1 MKCELGAVWVQPFPG
16 NGAILWAV
24 AHSGRDSRL
33 DHQNDSPPTMN
44 TARKTLKRDA
54 SNFDDY
60 VMGSVITILFASLFL
75 ALLVL

>member
-1 MKCELGAVWVQPFPG
+1 
-16 NGAILWAV
+16 
-24 AHSGRDSRL
+24 
-33 DHQNDSPPTMN
+33 MN
-44 TARKTLKRDA
+44 TARRVLKRDA

>member
-1 MKCELGAVWVQPFPG
+1 M
-16 NGAILWAV
+16 
-24 AHSGRDSRL
+24 
-33 DHQNDSPPTMN
+33 T

-60 VMGSVITILFASLFL
+60 VMASVITILFVGLFV